1 MVTISFKADIDDLR
15 RLLDDIHRR
24 QLPYATS
31 RALNATARDV
41 FDAARAEMERA
52 FDRPTRWTMNAFYV
66 RRSTKTDLTASV
78 RLKDKQVGRHYL
90 PIEASG
96 GLRPQTGLEKLL
108 ESRLAYSGIIQSV
121 IPTKWARKD
130 RYGNWSKGERNQV
143 LSAIKAQRDS
153 TANTTSRSRSL
164 ARNRRRAMYF
174 VPRDGSKLSPGVWKR
189 TSNSKRAKLKKI
201 LSFTDRRASYRPR
214 FRFHEVAMDTAR
226 KQMPAHMAR
235 ELENAIRTRR

>member
-1 MVTISFKADIDDLR
+1 MVTISFQADIERLR
-15 RLLDDIHRR
+15 RRLDDVQRR

-41 FDAARAEMERA
+41 FDDVRTEMERA

-66 RRSTKTDLTASV
+66 WRSTKTDLTAAV
-78 RLKDKQVGRHYL
+78 RLKDTVAGRHYL

-96 GLRPQTGLEKLL
+96 GLRPQTGVEKLL
-108 ESRLAYSGIIQSV
+108 ERKLAYAGIIQSV

-153 TANTTSRSRSL
+153 TANTTKRSRGL

-174 VPRDGSKLSPGVWKR
+174 VPREGSKLSPGVWKR
-189 TSNSKRAKLKKI
+189 TSNSKRAKVKKI
-201 LSFTDRRASYRPR
+201 LSFTDRRASYQPR
-214 FRFHEVAMDTAR
+214 FRFREVATDTAIQR
-226 KQMPAHMAR
+226 MPVHMAR
-235 ELENAIRTRR
+235 ELENALRTRR